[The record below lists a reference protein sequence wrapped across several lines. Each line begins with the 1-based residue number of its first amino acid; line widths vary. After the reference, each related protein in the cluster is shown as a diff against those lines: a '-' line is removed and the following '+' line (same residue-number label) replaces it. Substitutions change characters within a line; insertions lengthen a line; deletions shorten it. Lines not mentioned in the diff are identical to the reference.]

1 MYLTETKLTFIRIL
15 KRGLTLN
22 VFSMESFSKHKIEQ
36 AKEKLRNKLSFE
48 FVKKLPKY
56 RNITK
61 KQYELLIINV
71 ERVCLV
77 LLESYIISN
86 NTNNG

>member
-1 MYLTETKLTFIRIL
+1 
-15 KRGLTLN
+15 
-22 VFSMESFSKHKIEQ
+22 MENFSKHRIEQ

-61 KQYELLIINV
+61 KQYELLIVNI

-77 LLESYIISN
+77 LLESYINSN